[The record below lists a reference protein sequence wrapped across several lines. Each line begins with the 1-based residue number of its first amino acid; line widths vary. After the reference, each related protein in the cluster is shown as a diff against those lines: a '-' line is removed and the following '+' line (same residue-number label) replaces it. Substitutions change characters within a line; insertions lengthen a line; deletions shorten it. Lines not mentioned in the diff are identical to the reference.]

1 MQVIDILGLM
11 GDSSDNIPGCPGVGG
26 KTASKLVNQFGSIEN
41 LLEHTDE
48 LKGSLKTKV
57 ETHRDTIAFSKFL
70 ATIKTDVPITLDLE
84 ALTTKEPDAE
94 ALQRLF
100 EDLEFRTLL
109 ERTGLFP
116 RLSLCRICGRI
127 PGSKQIFKSQ
137 QVQKGG
143 FRLPTH

>member
-1 MQVIDILGLM
+1 M
-11 GDSSDNIPGCPGVGG
+11 
-26 KTASKLVNQFGSIEN
+26 
-41 LLEHTDE
+41 
-48 LKGSLKTKV
+48 

-109 ERTGLFP
+109 ERKFSKKQPTAEPGFSKA
-116 RLSLCRICGRI
+116 LSLQNLRTNLRKQANIQISASTKRRISTTNSLKRKKIDNGLLTY
-127 PGSKQIFKSQ
+127 SLQKIFS
-137 QVQKGG
+137 V
-143 FRLPTH
+143 

>member
-1 MQVIDILGLM
+1 M
-11 GDSSDNIPGCPGVGG
+11 
-26 KTASKLVNQFGSIEN
+26 
-41 LLEHTDE
+41 
-48 LKGSLKTKV
+48 
-57 ETHRDTIAFSKFL
+57 IAFSKFL

-109 ERTGLFP
+109 ERKFSKKATYRRTGLFP
-116 RLSLCRICGRI
+116 RLSLQNLQTNPR
-127 PGSKQIFKSQ
+127 KQANIQISAST
-137 QVQKGG
+137 KGG